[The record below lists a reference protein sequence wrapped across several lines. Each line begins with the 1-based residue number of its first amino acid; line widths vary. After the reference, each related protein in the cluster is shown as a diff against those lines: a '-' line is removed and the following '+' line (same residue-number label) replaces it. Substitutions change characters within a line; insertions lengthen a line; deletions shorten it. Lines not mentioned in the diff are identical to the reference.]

1 MQTTDLPFL
10 QFLRNFLHLILP
22 IYQRRYR
29 WTAQHC
35 ERLVDDAFRA
45 GADPEIRSHYVGMIT
60 TMSPHHSSG
69 PWYSPLTIVDG
80 QPAACPAGQLRC
92 RPFRAALCMC
102 PCCHATMPTCIRAHS
117 EDSLPAFEE
126 QTKLSCWV
134 LCLRTPG
141 HEDAGWSGR
150 RGVRAGCLRVI

>member
-35 ERLVDDAFRA
+35 ERLVDDALRA
-45 GADPEIRSHYVGMIT
+45 GADPKIRSHYVGMIT

-80 QPAACPAGQLRC
+80 QQRITTTLMLLAILARRLPGESI
-92 RPFRAALCMC
+92 ALGLI
-102 PCCHATMPTCIRAHS
+102 PDQIGPYFLWNAH
-117 EDSLPAFEE
+117 EARERRH
-126 QTKLSCWV
+126 KL
-134 LCLRTPG
+134 LLTP
-141 HEDAGWSGR
+141 S
-150 RGVRAGCLRVI
+150 VRARIPRSAPTMSG